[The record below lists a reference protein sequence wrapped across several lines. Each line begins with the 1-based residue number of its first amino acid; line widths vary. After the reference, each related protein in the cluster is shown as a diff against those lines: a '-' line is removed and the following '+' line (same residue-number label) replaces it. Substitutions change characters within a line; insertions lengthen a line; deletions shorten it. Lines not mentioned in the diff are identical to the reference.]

1 MNDTV
6 GGVVSTLENILIS
19 ERGTMLANRAGIA
32 LRRANPATA
41 AVLQEQFGGKLKKLL
56 EAYPNKFAL
65 INQEQ
70 PGLAM
75 IQLISKP
82 TNPNGPIGGLPLASS
97 ALTAKTPRRVP
108 LLGRE
113 WAIDSELLP
122 FVHNTMQPHF
132 EKIRNNIKTDKR
144 LLPDLHVLVQQLHS
158 FDRTSHVSALKS
170 CMRSVGEAIANIQL
184 CEYEPNFEQAVSFLD
199 FKEKIK
205 KLQNFNP
212 NLSKALHYV
221 RKLANEDAKLSGTNQ
236 ILHEHDSLAE
246 MFNRLTEALG
256 IFFKS
261 STAEAV
267 MNQKPKFSNT
277 SIGSQSSNN
286 AMSVEQ
292 YYQNSVASLS
302 GQTYQ
307 NFPSQTNSV
316 VPSTIQ
322 SQYQNFLASNPASN
336 SHTFAFPTAL
346 TPVQLYS
353 GTVNAPQTNGQ
364 NYSSNVLQRPTTP
377 NYSSGYSSSF
387 GLNSTEAN
395 NIGQSLLSQR
405 YSPSSMFGSM
415 DLNSHAGLEKSQYS
429 NGSNQQSQ
437 FSNGFPSSLS
447 FKPFLGSSG
456 GTNAGLSAS
465 LGPLVVAEK
474 VCLNCGAINSHSS
487 AQCRGCGWCGRTN
500 HVVDQCTSKL
510 PRCGY
515 CSKQQNKGLGHKTCD
530 CRYLLSSGKGI

>member
-1 MNDTV
+1 
-6 GGVVSTLENILIS
+6 
-19 ERGTMLANRAGIA
+19 
-32 LRRANPATA
+32 
-41 AVLQEQFGGKLKKLL
+41 
-56 EAYPNKFAL
+56 
-65 INQEQ
+65 
-70 PGLAM
+70 
-75 IQLISKP
+75 
-82 TNPNGPIGGLPLASS
+82 
-97 ALTAKTPRRVP
+97 
-108 LLGRE
+108 
-113 WAIDSELLP
+113 
-122 FVHNTMQPHF
+122 
-132 EKIRNNIKTDKR
+132 
-144 LLPDLHVLVQQLHS
+144 
-158 FDRTSHVSALKS
+158 
-170 CMRSVGEAIANIQL
+170 
-184 CEYEPNFEQAVSFLD
+184 
-199 FKEKIK
+199 
-205 KLQNFNP
+205 
-212 NLSKALHYV
+212 LSKALHYV

-236 ILHEHDSLAE
+236 ILNEHDSLAE

-267 MNQKPKFSNT
+267 MMNQKPKFSNT

-302 GQTYQ
+302 GQAYQ
-307 NFPSQTNSV
+307 NFPPQTNT
-316 VPSTIQ
+316 VPPSIQ

-336 SHTFAFPTAL
+336 SQNSFAFPTSI

-364 NYSSNVLQRPTTP
+364 SYSGNPLQRPTTP

-387 GLNSTEAN
+387 SLSNAEAN

-405 YSPSSMFGSM
+405 YSPNMFGSSL
-415 DLNSHAGLEKSQYS
+415 DLNSHTGLEKNQYS
-429 NGSNQQSQ
+429 NGSQQSQ
-437 FSNGFPSSLS
+437 FGNGFPSSLS